1 MRYLVVVD
9 MQKDFVDG
17 ALGTKEAQAIVPA
30 VVEHITAAK
39 AAGDAIFV
47 TLDTHGPDYLQT
59 QEGRHLPVEHCI
71 EGTPGWQLDA
81 DVAAALQGADPEK
94 LVTLR
99 KPTFGAV
106 HLPDAMQTMM
116 DLYGVPEAIKF
127 VGLCTGI
134 CVISNVLLTKAAF
147 PEVPVTVDAAACA
160 CVTPESH
167 RTALDAMQLC
177 QVEIVNG

>member
-1 MRYLVVVD
+1 

-30 VVEHITAAK
+30 VVQRIEAAK
-39 AAGDAIFV
+39 AAGDLILV
-47 TLDTHGPDYLQT
+47 TLDTHGPNYLQT
-59 QEGRHLPVEHCI
+59 QEGKHLPVEHCI

-81 DVAAALQGADPEK
+81 AVAAALDDVGPDK
-94 LVTLR
+94 LVTLQ

-106 HLPDAMQTMM
+106 QLPETLQTLV
-116 DLYGVPEAIKF
+116 DLYGVPKRIEFI
-127 VGLCTGI
+127 GLCTGI

-147 PEVPVTVDAAACA
+147 PEVPIAVDAAACA

-167 RTALDAMQLC
+167 RTALDAMRLC
-177 QVEIVNG
+177 QIEIVNS